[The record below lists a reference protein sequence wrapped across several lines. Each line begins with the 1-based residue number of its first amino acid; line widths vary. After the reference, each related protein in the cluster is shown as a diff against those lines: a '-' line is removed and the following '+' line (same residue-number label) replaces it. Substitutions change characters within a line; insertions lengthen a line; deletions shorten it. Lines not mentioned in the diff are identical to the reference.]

1 MISVLLLIIGL
12 VLLALVSF
20 DVLVTTLTLRGGGF
34 LTKRLSSWL
43 WHGAT
48 KMHRYNANHR
58 LLTVIGLLIVLGM
71 ALLWYFMTWLAW
83 SLIFNSFQDA
93 IINSSDKEPTSVWGR
108 IYFAAY
114 TLTTL
119 GRGDYLPTNI
129 GWHLLTG
136 LAAANGFF
144 LVTLSIAY
152 LFPVVSAAIQKRS
165 LAIYISTLGGTG
177 DKILTNAWNGK
188 DFGNLDQQLINLT
201 PLILGLSE
209 QHLAYPVLYYF
220 HTRERSR
227 SLPLSLA
234 ALDEAITLLKYAIPA
249 EHRPDPASLNPA
261 RRACS
266 AFLKTLKSDYIEPE
280 NYEPNL
286 IPLKLLEEHEIP
298 TVGDRAFKQNT
309 KHIVKRRKL
318 LLALV
323 RNDGW
328 SWDAVAS
335 SLTTNR
341 TTSLDDETM
350 VKNVT
355 LH

>member
-1 MISVLLLIIGL
+1 MSVLLLIIGL
-12 VLLALVSF
+12 VLLAIISS

-34 LTKRLSSWL
+34 LTDRLSSWM

-48 KMHRYNANHR
+48 KMHRYNTNHR
-58 LLTVIGLLIVLGM
+58 LLAVIGLLIVLGM
-71 ALLWYFMTWLAW
+71 AFLWYFMTWVAW
-83 SLIFNSFQDA
+83 SLIFNSFQEA
-93 IINSSDKEPTSVWGR
+93 IINSSDKEPASIWGR
-108 IYFAAY
+108 IYFTAY

-119 GRGDYLPTNI
+119 GRGDYQPHTTF
-129 GWHLLTG
+129 WHLLTG

-152 LFPVVSAAIQKRS
+152 LFPVISAAIQKRS
-165 LAIYISTLGGTG
+165 LAIHISCLGGTG
-177 DKILTNAWNGK
+177 DEILTNAWNGK
-188 DFGNLDQQLINLT
+188 NFGNLDQHLITLT

-209 QHLAYPVLYYF
+209 QHLAYPVLHYF

-227 SLPLSLA
+227 CLSLSLA
-234 ALDEAITLLKYAIPA
+234 ALDEAMTLLQYAVA
-249 EHRPDPASLNPA
+249 EEHRPDTASLKPI

-266 AFLKTLKSDYIEPE
+266 AFLNNLKSDYITPD
-280 NYEPNL
+280 NYEPQL
-286 IPLKLLEEHEIP
+286 IPLELLEKHGIP
-298 TVGDRAFKQNT
+298 TVGDRAFRTATKQ
-309 KHIVKRRKL
+309 VSRRRKL

-328 SWDAVAS
+328 SWDAVGS

-341 TTSLDDETM
+341 ATSLDDETM
-350 VKNVT
+350 IDSVI

>member
-1 MISVLLLIIGL
+1 MSALLLIIGL
-12 VLLALVSF
+12 VLLAVISS

-34 LTKRLSSWL
+34 LTDRLSSWL

-48 KMHRYNANHR
+48 KMHRRNANHR
-58 LLTVIGLLIVLGM
+58 LLATIGLLLVLGM
-71 ALLWYFMTWLAW
+71 AFLWYLMTWVAW
-83 SLIFNSFQDA
+83 SLIFNSFSEA
-93 IINSSDKEPTSVWGR
+93 IVNSSDKAPASIWGR
-108 IYFAAY
+108 IYFTIY

-119 GRGDYLPTNI
+119 GRGDYVPQTTF
-129 GWHLLTG
+129 WHLLTG
-136 LAAANGFF
+136 LASANGFF

-165 LAIYISTLGGTG
+165 LAIHVSTLGGTG
-177 DKILTNAWNGK
+177 DEILVNAWNGK
-188 DFGNLDQQLINLT
+188 DFGNLDQHLINLT
-201 PLILGLSE
+201 PLIIGLSE
-209 QHLAYPVLYYF
+209 QHLAYPVLHYF

-234 ALDEAITLLKYAIPA
+234 ALDEAMTLLQYAVPP
-249 EHRPDPASLNPA
+249 EHRPDAASLNPA

-280 NYEPNL
+280 NYEPSL
-286 IPLKLLEEHEIP
+286 IPLKLLERHGIP
-298 TVGDRAFKQNT
+298 TVGDRAFKQNI
-309 KHIVKRRKL
+309 KHVSTRRKL

-328 SWDAVAS
+328 SWDAIAS

-341 TTSLDDETM
+341 ATSLDDETIIDS
-350 VKNVT
+350 VILK
-355 LH
+355 

>member
-1 MISVLLLIIGL
+1 MSVLLLIIGL
-12 VLLALVSF
+12 VLLAIISS

-48 KMHRYNANHR
+48 KMHRYNTNHR
-58 LLTVIGLLIVLGM
+58 LLAVIGLLIVLGM
-71 ALLWYFMTWLAW
+71 AFLWYFMTWVAW
-83 SLIFNSFQDA
+83 SLIFNSFQEA
-93 IINSSDKEPTSVWGR
+93 IINASDNEPASIWGR
-108 IYFAAY
+108 IYFTAY

-119 GRGDYLPTNI
+119 GRGDYLPQTTF
-129 GWHLLTG
+129 WHLLTG

-152 LFPVVSAAIQKRS
+152 LFPVISSAIQKRT
-165 LAIYISTLGGTG
+165 LAIHISSLGGTG
-177 DKILTNAWNGK
+177 DQILINAWNGK

-201 PLILGLSE
+201 PSILGLSE
-209 QHLAYPVLYYF
+209 QHLAYPVLHYF

-227 SLPLSLA
+227 SLPLSIA
-234 ALDEAITLLKYAIPA
+234 ALDEAITLLKYAVPE

-266 AFLKTLKSDYIEPE
+266 AFLNNLKSDYIEPD
-280 NYEPNL
+280 NYEPRL
-286 IPLKLLEEHEIP
+286 IPLKLLEECGIP
-298 TVGDRAFKQNT
+298 TVSDRAFKQAT
-309 KHIVKRRKL
+309 KHIIKRRKL

-335 SLTTNR
+335 SITTNR
-341 TTSLDDETM
+341 ASSLDDETM
-350 VKNVT
+350 IDSII
-355 LH
+355 LY

>member
-1 MISVLLLIIGL
+1 MSILLLIVGL
-12 VLLALVSF
+12 ILLAVISF

-34 LTKRLSSWL
+34 LTKRISSWL

-48 KMHRYNANHR
+48 NMHRYKTNHR
-58 LLTVIGLLIVLGM
+58 LLALIGLLIVLGM
-71 ALLWYFMTWLAW
+71 ALLWYFMTWIAW

-93 IINSSDKEPTSVWGR
+93 IINSSDKEPASTWGR

-119 GRGDYLPTNI
+119 GRGDYLPTST

-152 LFPVVSAAIQKRS
+152 LFPIISAAIQKRS

-177 DKILTNAWNGK
+177 DEILANAWNGK

-201 PLILGLSE
+201 PLILALSE
-209 QHLAYPVLYYF
+209 QHFAYPVLYYF
-220 HTRERSR
+220 HTKERTR
-227 SLPLSLA
+227 CLPLSIA
-234 ALDEAITLLKYAIPA
+234 ALDEAITLLQYAVPA

-266 AFLKTLKSDYIEPE
+266 AFLKTLKSDYIEPG
-280 NYEPNL
+280 NYEPSL
-286 IPLKLLEEHEIP
+286 IPLKLLEQHGIP
-298 TVGDRAFKQNT
+298 TVGDRAFKQAT
-309 KHIVKRRKL
+309 KHIIKRRKL
-318 LLALV
+318 LFALV

-328 SWDAVAS
+328 SWDAVGS

-341 TTSLDDETM
+341 AKSLDDETM
-350 VKNVT
+350 IESAI

>member
-1 MISVLLLIIGL
+1 MSVLVLIIGL
-12 VLLALVSF
+12 VLLGIISS

-34 LTKRLSSWL
+34 LTNRLSSWM

-48 KMHRYNANHR
+48 KWHRYNTNHR
-58 LLTVIGLLIVLGM
+58 LLTTIGLFIVLGM
-71 ALLWYFMTWLAW
+71 AFLWYLMTWVAW
-83 SLIFNSFQDA
+83 SLIFNSFSEA
-93 IINSSDKEPTSVWGR
+93 IVNASDKTPASIWGR
-108 IYFAAY
+108 IYFTAY
-114 TLTTL
+114 TITTL
-119 GRGDYLPTNI
+119 GRGDYLPQTTF
-129 GWHLLTG
+129 WHLLTG

-152 LFPVVSAAIQKRS
+152 LFPVISAVIQKRS
-165 LAIYISTLGGTG
+165 LATYISTLGGTG
-177 DKILTNAWNGK
+177 DEILTNAWNGK
-188 DFGNLDQQLINLT
+188 NFGNLDQHLINLA
-201 PLILGLSE
+201 PLIVGLSE
-209 QHLAYPVLYYF
+209 QHLAYPVLHYF

-227 SLPLSLA
+227 CLPLSLA
-234 ALDEAITLLKYAIPA
+234 ALDEALTLLQYAVPI
-249 EHRPDPASLNPA
+249 EHRPDHASLIPV

-286 IPLKLLEEHEIP
+286 IPLQLLRTKAIP
-298 TVGDRAFKQNT
+298 TVSDHDFKQGT
-309 KHIVKRRKL
+309 KHINKRRKL

-328 SWDAVAS
+328 SWDAVGS

-341 TTSLDDETM
+341 ATSLDDETM
-350 VKNVT
+350 IDSVI

>member
-1 MISVLLLIIGL
+1 MSVLLLVIGL

-43 WHGAT
+43 WQSAT
-48 KMHRYNANHR
+48 KMHRYNTNHR
-58 LLTVIGLLIVLGM
+58 LLAVIGLLIVLGM
-71 ALLWYFMTWLAW
+71 ALLWYFTTWIAW

-93 IINSSDKEPTSVWGR
+93 IINSSDKEPTSIWGR

-152 LFPVVSAAIQKRS
+152 LFPIISAAIQKRS

-177 DKILTNAWNGK
+177 DEILTNAWNGK
-188 DFGNLDQQLINLT
+188 DFGNLDQHLINLT
-201 PLILGLSE
+201 PLILALSE
-209 QHLAYPVLYYF
+209 QHFAYPVLYYF

-227 SLPLSLA
+227 CLPLSIA
-234 ALDEAITLLKYAIPA
+234 ALDEAITLLQYAVPP
-249 EHRPDPASLNPA
+249 EHRPDSASLNPA

-266 AFLKTLKSDYIEPE
+266 AFLKTLKSDYITPD
-280 NYEPNL
+280 NYEPSL
-286 IPLKLLEEHEIP
+286 IPLKLLEQHGIP

-309 KHIVKRRKL
+309 KHIIKRRKL

-328 SWDAVAS
+328 SWDAVGS

-341 TTSLDDETM
+341 AKSLDDETM
-350 VKNVT
+350 IDSVI

>member
-1 MISVLLLIIGL
+1 MSVLLLIIGL
-12 VLLALVSF
+12 VLLAVISS

-48 KMHRYNANHR
+48 KMHRYNTNHR
-58 LLTVIGLLIVLGM
+58 LLAIIGLLLVLGM
-71 ALLWYFMTWLAW
+71 ALLWYFMTWVAW
-83 SLIFNSFQDA
+83 SLIFNSFQEA
-93 IINSSDKEPTSVWGR
+93 IVNSSDKQPASTWGR
-108 IYFAAY
+108 IYFTAY

-119 GRGDYLPTNI
+119 GRGDYLPQTTF
-129 GWHLLTG
+129 WHLLTG

-152 LFPVVSAAIQKRS
+152 LFPVISSAIQKRS
-165 LAIYISTLGGTG
+165 LAIHISSLGGTG
-177 DKILTNAWNGK
+177 DQILINAWNGK
-188 DFGNLDQQLINLT
+188 DFGNLDQHLINLT

-209 QHLAYPVLYYF
+209 QHLAYPVLHYF
-220 HTRERSR
+220 HTKERSR
-227 SLPLSLA
+227 SLPLSIA
-234 ALDEAITLLKYAIPA
+234 ALDEAMTLLKYAVPS
-249 EHRPDPASLNPA
+249 EHRPDTASLNPA

-266 AFLKTLKSDYIEPE
+266 AFLKNLKSDYIEPD
-280 NYEPNL
+280 NYEPKL
-286 IPLKLLEEHEIP
+286 IPLKLLEEHGIP

-309 KHIVKRRKL
+309 KQIAKRRKL

-350 VKNVT
+350 ADSAI

>member
-1 MISVLLLIIGL
+1 MSVLLLVIGL
-12 VLLALVSF
+12 ILLTLVSF

-48 KMHRYNANHR
+48 KMHRYTTNHR

-71 ALLWYFMTWLAW
+71 ALLWYFMTWVAW

-93 IINSSDKEPTSVWGR
+93 IINSSNKQPTSVWGR

-119 GRGDYLPTNI
+119 GRGDYLPTNV

-152 LFPVVSAAIQKRS
+152 LFPVISAAIQKRS
-165 LAIYISTLGGTG
+165 LAIYISTLGGTA
-177 DKILTNAWNGK
+177 DEILVNAWNGK
-188 DFGNLDQQLINLT
+188 DFGNLDQQLITLT

-209 QHLAYPVLYYF
+209 QHFAYPVLYYF

-227 SLPLSLA
+227 CLPLSIA
-234 ALDEAITLLKYAIPA
+234 ALDEAMTLLQYAVPP
-249 EHRPDPASLNPA
+249 EHRPDPASLKPA

-280 NYEPNL
+280 NYEPSL
-286 IPLKLLEEHEIP
+286 TPLKLLEQHGIP
-298 TVGDRAFKQNT
+298 TVGDRAFQQAT
-309 KHIVKRRKL
+309 KKIVKRRKL
-318 LLALV
+318 LLALI

-328 SWDAVAS
+328 SWDAVGS

-341 TTSLDDETM
+341 AISLDDETM
-350 VKNVT
+350 INSVT